1 MIDSLNKNT
10 IIVEYLI
17 DDVIKGFIDECFIKD
32 IIFVENSVYNNFYDE
47 DRSNNHDILSQ

>member
-1 MIDSLNKNT
+1 MIDSLNRNT
-10 IIVEYLI
+10 IIVEYLM

-47 DRSNNHDILSQ
+47 DRANNHDILSQ